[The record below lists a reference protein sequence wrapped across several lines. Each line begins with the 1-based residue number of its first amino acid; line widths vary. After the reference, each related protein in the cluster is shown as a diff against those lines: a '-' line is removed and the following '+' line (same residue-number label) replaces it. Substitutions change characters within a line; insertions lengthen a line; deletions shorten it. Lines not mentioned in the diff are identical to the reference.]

1 MAIAAPPGTFPEHPS
16 GLSRRRGAYLTAGSA
31 PTIKRHGMTR
41 DRPPGPN
48 PAIEHMDD
56 AELLAH
62 LIRVLRDPPPDSVLD
77 AIERA
82 VDGPTAH

>member
-1 MAIAAPPGTFPEHPS
+1 
-16 GLSRRRGAYLTAGSA
+16 
-31 PTIKRHGMTR
+31 MTR